1 MNFIRKGTNIIF
13 EVKGSSYPID
23 LRHLETF
30 CRVAELKS
38 FTKAA
43 EDLCLTQPTISGHI
57 FSLEQSLSLRLFD
70 RTGRKVRL
78 TKAGQ
83 VLLQYTE
90 KILSLRKELLNAL
103 SEFSEGIRGELSLG
117 ASTIP
122 GEYILPKLM
131 GEFKREHPFFTLSL
145 KIADTQEIL
154 QYVLQGQVEFGII
167 GAKLNHPSLSY
178 EKFEKDEII
187 VIASSDHFH
196 PPKKRMGLEALIK
209 EPWIIR
215 EEGSGTQMAV
225 EKVLRKRGFSLKQ
238 FNVVTEMGSTSSVKE
253 GVKAGLG
260 MAFVSKKAVKEE
272 LKQGILSQIEV
283 EGIEPISRQ
292 IYIVQHRGRTLSPVG
307 MEFLKFLRRNRTED
321 DQK

>member
-30 CRVAELKS
+30 YRVAELKS

-57 FSLEQSLSLRLFD
+57 LSLEQSLSLRLFD

-145 KIADTQEIL
+145 KIADTQEVL

-225 EKVLRKRGFSLKQ
+225 EKVLRKRGLSLKQ
-238 FNVVTEMGSTSSVKE
+238 FNVVTEMGSTSSLKE

-260 MAFVSKKAVKEE
+260 MAFVSKKAVEEE
-272 LKQGILSQIEV
+272 LKQGVLSQIEV
-283 EGIEPISRQ
+283 EGIEPIFRQ

-307 MEFLKFLRRNRTED
+307 MEFLKFLRRNRMEND
-321 DQK
+321 

>member
-1 MNFIRKGTNIIF
+1 LKLTFKGTNIIF
-13 EVKGSSYPID
+13 GVKGSPYPID
-23 LRHLETF
+23 FRHLETF

-57 FSLEQSLSLRLFD
+57 LSLEQSLSLRLFD
-70 RTGRKVRL
+70 RAGRKVRL

-83 VLLQYTE
+83 VLLQYTV

-131 GEFKREHPFFTLSL
+131 GDFKREHPLFSLSL
-145 KIADTQEIL
+145 KIADTQEVI

-167 GAKLNHPSLSY
+167 GAKRNHPSLSY

-187 VIASSDHFH
+187 VIASSDHFNLH
-196 PPKKRMGLEALIK
+196 KRRTTLETLTK

-215 EEGSGTQMAV
+215 EEGSGTQMTV
-225 EKVLRKRGFSLKQ
+225 EKALRKGGLSLKQ
-238 FNVVTEMGSTSSVKE
+238 FNVVMEMGSTSSVKE

-272 LKQGILSQIEV
+272 LQQGTLSQIEV
-283 EGIEPISRQ
+283 EGLEPISRQ
-292 IYIVQHRGRTLSPVG
+292 IYIVQHRGRTLSPIG
-307 MEFLKFLRRNRTED
+307 MEFLRFLRRTRMEND
-321 DQK
+321 

>member
-1 MNFIRKGTNIIF
+1 LKFICKGTNIIF

-57 FSLEQSLSLRLFD
+57 LSLEQSLSLRLFD
-70 RTGRKVRL
+70 RTGREVRL

-83 VLLQYTE
+83 VLLQYAE

-145 KIADTQEIL
+145 KIADTQEVL

-187 VIASSDHFH
+187 VIASSGPFRLH
-196 PPKKRMGLEALIK
+196 KKKMNLETLTK

-225 EKVLRKRGFSLKQ
+225 EKALRKGGLSLKQ
-238 FNVVTEMGSTSSVKE
+238 FNVVTEMGSTSSLKE

-260 MAFVSKKAVKEE
+260 MAFVSKKAVREE

-283 EGIEPISRQ
+283 EGIEPIFRQ
-292 IYIVQHRGRTLSPVG
+292 IYIVQHRGRTPSPIG
-307 MEFLKFLRRNRTED
+307 MEFLKFLRRNRMEND
-321 DQK
+321 